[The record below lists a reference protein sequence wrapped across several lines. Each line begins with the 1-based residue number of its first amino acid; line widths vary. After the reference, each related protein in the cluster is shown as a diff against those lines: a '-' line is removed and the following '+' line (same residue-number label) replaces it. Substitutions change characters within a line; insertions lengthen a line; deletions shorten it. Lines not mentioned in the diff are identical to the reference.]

1 MKYLEKEED
10 FKDLVSKDKVLVDF
24 YATWCGPCKMIGP
37 VLEEVN
43 KEKGIEV
50 IKIDTDKFT
59 SLAQDYKIMYVP
71 TLMVFEKGKK
81 LKEASGFMDKAEVEE
96 LLK

>member
-10 FKDLVSKDKVLVDF
+10 FQDLISKEKVLVDF

-37 VLEEVN
+37 ILEEVN
-43 KEKGIEV
+43 KEDNIEV
-50 IKIDTDKFT
+50 IKIDVDKFN

-71 TLMVFEKGKK
+71 TLMVFEN
-81 LKEASGFMDKAEVEE
+81 EE
-96 LLK
+96 ICIRL

>member
-10 FKDLVSKDKVLVDF
+10 FQDLISKEKVLVDF

-37 VLEEVN
+37 ILEEVN
-43 KEKGIEV
+43 KEDNIEV
-50 IKIDTDKFT
+50 IKIDVDKFN

-71 TLMVFEKGKK
+71 TLMVFEKGEK
-81 LKEASGFMDKAEVEE
+81 LKETSGFLSREE
-96 LLK
+96 IEEFIK